1 MRCFSGFIVEK
12 QTTGIEFL
20 FRSEKKMNEEI
31 SILHFK
37 KKDLEYSKLFALLV
51 EKKHQKHNSF

>member
-1 MRCFSGFIVEK
+1 
-12 QTTGIEFL
+12 
-20 FRSEKKMNEEI
+20 MNEEI

>member
-1 MRCFSGFIVEK
+1 MTKIN
-12 QTTGIEFL
+12 IEV
-20 FRSEKKMNEEI
+20 RKKMNEEI

-51 EKKHQKHNSF
+51 EKKASKA

>member
-1 MRCFSGFIVEK
+1 MK
-12 QTTGIEFL
+12 
-20 FRSEKKMNEEI
+20 EEI

-51 EKKHQKHNSF
+51 KKKASKA

>member
-1 MRCFSGFIVEK
+1 MELNFCLYNGKID
-12 QTTGIEFL
+12 IEV
-20 FRSEKKMNEEI
+20 RIKKMNEEI